1 MTRLVVGGD
10 GNVDE
15 LGGSVSVTECDDTM
29 KLLANWTG
37 KQKEV
42 ETYGMLT

>member
-10 GNVDE
+10 GNVDK
-15 LGGSVSVTECDDTM
+15 LGGSVSVTEGDDTM

-37 KQKEV
+37 EREV